1 MKMKELIIIFIGS
14 ALISNVVLNQFLG
27 LCSFI
32 GVSGKIKTAFGMGAA
47 VIFVTTAVSAL
58 SSAIYF
64 KILVPSQLE
73 YLQTIVFVIIIAAL
87 VQLVEMVIK
96 KFAPALYN
104 SLGVY
109 LALITTNCAV
119 LGVALINVQ
128 KEYNQLESIASGIG
142 TGAGFVL
149 AIVLMAGI
157 REDMEYNDIPTPFR
171 GMPIVLITA
180 GLMAIAFFGFS
191 GLL

>member
-1 MKMKELIIIFIGS
+1 MKELFVIFIGT

-32 GVSGKIKTAFGMGAA
+32 GVSGKIKNALGMGGA
-47 VIFVTTAVSAL
+47 VMFVTTAVSAC
-58 SSAIYF
+58 SSAVYY
-64 KILVPSQLE
+64 KILVPAGLE
-73 YLQTIVFVIIIAAL
+73 YLQTIVFVIIIAAF
-87 VQLVEMVIK
+87 VQLVEMVVR
-96 KFAPALYN
+96 KFAPSLYN
-104 SLGVY
+104 ALGVY

-119 LGVALINVQ
+119 LGVALLNVQ
-128 KEYNQLESIASGIG
+128 KEYGLLESIIGGVG
-142 TGAGFVL
+142 TGAGFIL

-157 REDMEYNDIPTPFR
+157 RENMEYNDIPGPFK